1 MKTTFSAHH
10 TLADLLMDLQITM
23 GECGVW
29 ECEKPTSKALQS
41 TQPFCVDTM
50 SFEQWLKFV
59 MIERFKALLET
70 GGALP
75 VRCHISPMAE
85 EAFKDKPE
93 ESVHHLLRC
102 LDRIDQHLSGT
113 S

>member
-10 TLADLLMDLQITM
+10 TLADFLMDLQRAM
-23 GECGVW
+23 QDCGVW
-29 ECEKPTSKALQS
+29 ECDKPTQEALES

-50 SFEQWLKFV
+50 LFEQWLRFV
-59 MIERFKALLET
+59 MIERFKVILET
-70 GGALP
+70 GDALP

-85 EAFKDKPE
+85 EAFKGKSE
-93 ESVHHLLRC
+93 YSVRNILNC
-102 LDRIDQHLSGT
+102 LDRIDRHLSCT